1 MRVARQRFPHNDR
14 ENANWCQPPPSHRR
28 GGIRGGLARGV
39 FVCPKYCRFA
49 LIEGDIQPQV
59 EGPGS
64 SAPIYP
70 STGTCTWGRVLSK
83 PLFFYPEDGSSDPIK
98 CVTFALRNEAVTLT
112 AFECEIGL

>member
-1 MRVARQRFPHNDR
+1 MHVNGFHTMIERTQS
-14 ENANWCQPPPSHRR
+14 ANWCQPPPSHRR

-64 SAPIYP
+64 SAPIYWLHF
-70 STGTCTWGRVLSK
+70 GLSIM
-83 PLFFYPEDGSSDPIK
+83 G
-98 CVTFALRNEAVTLT
+98 
-112 AFECEIGL
+112 